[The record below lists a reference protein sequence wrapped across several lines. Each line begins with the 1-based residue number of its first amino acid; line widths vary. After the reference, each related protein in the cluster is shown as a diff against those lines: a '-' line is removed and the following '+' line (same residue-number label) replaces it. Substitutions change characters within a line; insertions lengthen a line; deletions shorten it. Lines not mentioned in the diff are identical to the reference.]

1 MQIKTLVSFDM
12 QTILPLMQ
20 KDQIENDH
28 DAFSSGGWEDIATI
42 CYYEVKE
49 LSERV
54 DDRRTHH
61 QVADRSLGQKTEC
74 FSEYKSNGS
83 FMCFQGPLNK
93 NS

>member
-1 MQIKTLVSFDM
+1 MQIKTLVFFDM

-28 DAFSSGGWEDIATI
+28 DAFNSGWWEDIATI
-42 CYYEVKE
+42 YCEEKE

-61 QVADRSLGQKTEC
+61 QVADRSLGQKTGC
-74 FSEYKSNGS
+74 FS
-83 FMCFQGPLNK
+83 
-93 NS
+93 